1 MYSELKAKGLE
12 ARLIA
17 FRESAD
23 LVRRTV
29 KERGYVVP
37 SLLDA
42 NGDVTGRLYGVFG
55 PPTVYFVDRQGRLLA
70 RGVGHARAHRTPA
83 ERQLSDAPHHGATM
97 MRPST
102 VAVTSPRARTAQL
115 IVSAI
120 NSRVT
125 PVPFASI

>member
-42 NGDVTGRLYGVFG
+42 SGDVTGRLYGVFG

-70 RGVGHARAHRTPA
+70 RGVGPPDWASPATRAPIGRP
-83 ERQLSDAPHHGATM
+83 LNGSGAT
-97 MRPST
+97 RPIT
-102 VAVTSPRARTAQL
+102 ARPCCGL
-115 IVSAI
+115 
-120 NSRVT
+120 
-125 PVPFASI
+125 

>member
-42 NGDVTGRLYGVFG
+42 DGDVTGRLYGVFG
-55 PPTVYFVDRQGRLLA
+55 PPALYFVDRQGRLLA
-70 RGVGHARAHRTPA
+70 RRGR
-83 ERQLSDAPHHGATM
+83 PHHGAAPATRAPSDRLVHRRQRTRHTAAGPGR
-97 MRPST
+97 RPR
-102 VAVTSPRARTAQL
+102 PY
-115 IVSAI
+115 
-120 NSRVT
+120 
-125 PVPFASI
+125 

>member
-17 FRESAD
+17 FRESSD

-37 SLLDA
+37 SLVDA
-42 NGDVTGRLYGVFG
+42 SGDVSGRLYGVFG

-70 RGVGHARAHRTPA
+70 RGAG
-83 ERQLSDAPHHGATM
+83 PHDW
-97 MRPST
+97 
-102 VAVTSPRARTAQL
+102 TSPAARKL
-115 IVSAI
+115 MERLLGGS
-120 NSRVT
+120 
-125 PVPFASI
+125 

>member
-42 NGDVTGRLYGVFG
+42 NGFVLERLWSCRDTLRALSDMAAY
-55 PPTVYFVDRQGRLLA
+55 PKAIRLAL
-70 RGVGHARAHRTPA
+70 RGVGLLAQIPW
-83 ERQLSDAPHHGATM
+83 L
-97 MRPST
+97 
-102 VAVTSPRARTAQL
+102 SPRRWWSGSRPGASLATAGSIAFAARK
-115 IVSAI
+115 
-120 NSRVT
+120 
-125 PVPFASI
+125 PE

>member
-23 LVRRTV
+23 LLRRTV

-55 PPTVYFVDRQGRLLA
+55 PPTVYFVDRQRSEE
-70 RGVGHARAHRTPA
+70 RRVGKECRSGGLTGDEKKNRKYK
-83 ERQLSDAPHHGATM
+83 RRYSQGQC
-97 MRPST
+97 RW
-102 VAVTSPRARTAQL
+102 
-115 IVSAI
+115 
-120 NSRVT
+120 
-125 PVPFASI
+125 

>member
-17 FRESAD
+17 FRESGD

-37 SLLDA
+37 SLVDA
-42 NGDVTGRLYGVFG
+42 SGDVTGRLYGVFG

-70 RGVGHARAHRTPA
+70 RARLGVAGHARARRTPA
-83 ERQLSDAPHHGATM
+83 QRQLAPRRFRRDGDAA
-97 MRPST
+97 
-102 VAVTSPRARTAQL
+102 
-115 IVSAI
+115 
-120 NSRVT
+120 
-125 PVPFASI
+125 

>member
-42 NGDVTGRLYGVFG
+42 NGDVTGRLYGVVG
-55 PPTVYFVDRQGRLLA
+55 PPPALFPRAATGPGAPPKPRGRGAKPPGQDPGRPPAGGRQP
-70 RGVGHARAHRTPA
+70 ARAVR
-83 ERQLSDAPHHGATM
+83 
-97 MRPST
+97 
-102 VAVTSPRARTAQL
+102 
-115 IVSAI
+115 
-120 NSRVT
+120 
-125 PVPFASI
+125 

>member
-17 FRESAD
+17 FRESAG

-70 RGVGHARAHRTPA
+70 RGVGPHDWASPATRA
-83 ERQLSDAPHHGATM
+83 
-97 MRPST
+97 
-102 VAVTSPRARTAQL
+102 L
-115 IVSAI
+115 IVRLLNGS
-120 NSRVT
+120 
-125 PVPFASI
+125 

>member
-70 RGVGHARAHRTPA
+70 RGGGPPGWAAPATRALIERPPNGRRAARPIT
-83 ERQLSDAPHHGATM
+83 APPG
-97 MRPST
+97 SG
-102 VAVTSPRARTAQL
+102 L
-115 IVSAI
+115 
-120 NSRVT
+120 
-125 PVPFASI
+125 